1 MKLEKIDVFGN
12 NISDLNLNPANLKH
26 IIDLNIGNNNFNDA
40 NQLFEVLGQLEN
52 VQKLGLFNIEPMD
65 NLGWMS
71 NGVFNTD
78 SGEEGLWRLN
88 IIGTSITD
96 ISDLSSLSNFLDS
109 YCFMISA
116 MDFSGLLDA
125 SVSLILGSI
134 GAGWYTGFFSNSS
147 LAFRFAASLSFLA
160 LMAYSAYN

>member
-1 MKLEKIDVFGN
+1 M
-12 NISDLNLNPANLKH
+12 NPANLKH

-52 VQKLGLFNIEPMD
+52 VQKLGLFNIEPID

-96 ISDLSSLSNFLDS
+96 ISDLSSLSNFTDG
-109 YCFMISA
+109 ISVEGEEPRFGYNSECLSDESKEKVQSFKIDTND
-116 MDFSGLLDA
+116 MPDPNNC
-125 SVSLILGSI
+125 
-134 GAGWYTGFFSNSS
+134 GFHNTTSSNQN
-147 LAFRFAASLSFLA
+147 
-160 LMAYSAYN
+160 YNNNPS